1 MQSPDGTPN
10 LFDSEAI
17 STTVNEP
24 QVYLQIANMDVST
37 NKVYELDDLIPG
49 VSVYIDRT

>member
-1 MQSPDGTPN
+1 MRSPDGTPN
-10 LFDSEAI
+10 FFDSETI
-17 STTVNEP
+17 TITVNEP